1 MGDHSVLNAC
11 KITWD
16 EVKGTY
22 VGEDEVDAIDDEWF
36 DQEASM
42 DLEVKCELVEEMVVK
57 DEEGNSDDE
66 LGEWDEGD
74 EAVITAGVHL
84 EPLPP
89 RSRNQ
94 NPNVCRISGHST
106 TRMAYGQS
114 RTIACGLPPQPSVPP
129 PPPPVS

>member
-16 EVKGTY
+16 EVQGTY
-22 VGEDEVDAIDDEWF
+22 VGEDEVEAIDDEWF
-36 DQEASM
+36 DHEASM
-42 DLEVKCELVEEMVVK
+42 DLDVKCELVEEMVVK

-74 EAVITAGVHL
+74 QAVIMEGANL
-84 EPLPP
+84 DPLPP

-94 NPNVCRISGHST
+94 NPNVCRISGHKT
-106 TRMAYGQS
+106 TAFGQS
-114 RTIACGLPPQPSVPP
+114 RPLPCGLTPQPSVPP
-129 PPPPVS
+129 PPPPAS